1 MEEVDEE
8 SILSASHCTVV
19 NDEEGTQRVLLWIE
33 TVGVC
38 VCVRACV
45 CVCVSVYACV
55 CVCVSTY
62 TECLH

>member
-33 TVGVC
+33 TVGCVC
-38 VCVRACV
+38 VCVRVCV
-45 CVCVSVYACV
+45 CVC
-55 CVCVSTY
+55 
-62 TECLH
+62 